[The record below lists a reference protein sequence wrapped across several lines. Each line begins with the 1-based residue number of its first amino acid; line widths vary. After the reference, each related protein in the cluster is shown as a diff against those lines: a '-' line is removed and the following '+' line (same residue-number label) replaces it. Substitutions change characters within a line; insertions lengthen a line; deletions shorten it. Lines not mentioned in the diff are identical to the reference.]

1 MDLTKHKPV
10 EELIEK
16 FKEFKVN
23 PLDVMI
29 AIPKVK
35 STIILDGKASNDR
48 SKEMVKNGVAIINKG
63 NKVEDWDI
71 NDKVQLSNDGVQ
83 MSVIYDHLDEDYNIM
98 LLQHFH
104 IKFAFPD
111 GFETINVKNN

>member
-48 SKEMVKNGVAIINKG
+48 SKEMVKNGVAVINKG
-63 NKVEDWDI
+63 NKVEDWDRYI
-71 NDKVQLSNDGVQ
+71 QLLRNHTMDK
-83 MSVIYDHLDEDYNIM
+83 
-98 LLQHFH
+98 F
-104 IKFAFPD
+104 
-111 GFETINVKNN
+111 GFELRRLSSKQRKISFSSRSQ